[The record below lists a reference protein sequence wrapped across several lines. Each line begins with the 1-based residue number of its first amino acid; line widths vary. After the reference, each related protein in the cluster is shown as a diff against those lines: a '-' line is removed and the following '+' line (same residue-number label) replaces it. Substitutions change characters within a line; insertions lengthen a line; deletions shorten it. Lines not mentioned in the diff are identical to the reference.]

1 MYICRRNLKTVYMKK
16 KLFICGLSA
25 LMIGGISCKSK
36 QKDAQGDDTESVST
50 TGNMQNSL
58 DWDGFYT
65 GVLPCAD
72 CSGIQVSL
80 ELSKDQTFK
89 LKWVYLS
96 DDDNSI
102 DYSGKI
108 VWDKDGK
115 CITLDGVEDMSQ
127 FVVTEDALIMLDLEG
142 NIITGDLAEHYILT
156 KTDPNLVE
164 KYWKLMEL
172 SGEPVIVPAG
182 GKEAH
187 LIFKKEDNCVNGY
200 GGCNTFNGIYTLKP
214 GNKIAFLQIV
224 STLAMC
230 LNMDTETKMK
240 QVFETADNYA
250 VSGDT
255 LVLNSV
261 DMTPLARFEAV
272 YME

>member
-1 MYICRRNLKTVYMKK
+1 MKK

-25 LMIGGISCKSK
+25 LMFGVISCKSQ
-36 QKDAQGDDTESVST
+36 QKDTKESNTESVSIT
-50 TGNMQNSL
+50 DNSQNSL

-89 LKWVYLS
+89 LKWIYLGK
-96 DDDNSI
+96 DDNSI
-102 DYSGKI
+102 DFSGDI

-115 CITLDGVEDMSQ
+115 CITLAGIEDMSQ
-127 FVVTEDALIMLDLEG
+127 FVVAENALIMLDLEG
-142 NIITGDLAEHYILT
+142 NIITGDLAEHYILA
-156 KTDPNLVE
+156 KADPNLLE
-164 KYWKLMEL
+164 KYWKPTEL
-172 SGEPVIVPAG
+172 FGEPVVVPAG

-187 LIFKKEDNCVNGY
+187 LIFKKEGNCVNGY

-214 GNKIAFLQIV
+214 GNKIAFSQIV
-224 STLAMC
+224 LTLVMC

-240 QVFETADNYA
+240 QVFEKTDNY
-250 VSGDT
+250 VISGDT
-255 LVLNSV
+255 LVLNNA